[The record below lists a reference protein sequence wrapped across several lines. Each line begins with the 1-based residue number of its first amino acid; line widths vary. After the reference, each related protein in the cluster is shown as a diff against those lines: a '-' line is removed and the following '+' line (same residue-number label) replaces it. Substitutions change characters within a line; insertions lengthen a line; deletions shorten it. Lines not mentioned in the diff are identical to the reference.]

1 MKHTRNEKV
10 NICVIGAGYVGL
22 VSGACFA
29 EIGHRVVCV
38 DNDPKKIEMLAKGA
52 MPIYE
57 DGLERMVK
65 KNVKAGR
72 LHFSNSIKEGMFYE
86 GLRAEAVFIAVG
98 TPPRDDGSADLSAI
112 EKVSE
117 EIANNMTGY
126 TVIVEKST
134 VPVET
139 CDWIGKT
146 IKRHNKNNIPFD
158 VASNPEFLREGTAVG
173 DFLNP
178 DRVVAGVPTKEAE
191 AVLKR
196 IYKPMKGAKTLF
208 TSVKSAELI
217 KHASNSFLSTKISFI
232 NAVANVCEKTGADI
246 EDVAKGM
253 GLDRRIGPSFLKAG
267 IGFGG
272 FCFPKDL
279 EAFYWLSKRKG
290 YDFELLKIVKDIN
303 EGQKLWLVKKAEEEL
318 WNLEGKTVAMLG
330 LAFKPETDDMRFA
343 PSIDVAR
350 GFLKRGA
357 KVRGYDPVS
366 QENARRVI
374 KDIYFAEDA
383 YDCVKGAD
391 CVCLVT
397 EWKEFAAL
405 DMKKVLAAVKHPIFI
420 DGRNLFDPS
429 AMRKMGF
436 TYTSVGRP

>member
-1 MKHTRNEKV
+1 MKHTKNEKV

-57 DGLERMVK
+57 DGLERLVK

-72 LHFSNSIKEGMFYE
+72 LRFSNSIKEGMFHE

-139 CDWIGKT
+139 CDWISKT
-146 IKRHNKNNIPFD
+146 IKRHNKNSIPFD

-196 IYKPMKGAKTLF
+196 IYKPMKGAEVLF

-253 GLDRRIGPSFLKAG
+253 SLDRRIGPSFLKAG

-290 YDFELLKIVKDIN
+290 YDFELLKTVKDIN

-374 KDIYFAEDA
+374 KDIYFAKDA

-405 DMKKVLAAVKHPIFI
+405 DMKKVLEAVKHPILI
-420 DGRNLFDPS
+420 DGRNLFDPA

>member
-1 MKHTRNEKV
+1 MKHAKNEKV

-22 VSGACFA
+22 VSGTCFA

-38 DNDPKKIEMLAKGA
+38 DNDPKKIEMLAKGV

-72 LHFSNSIKEGMFYE
+72 LHFSNSIREGMFHK
-86 GLRAEAVFIAVG
+86 GSRAEAVFMAVG

-139 CDWIGKT
+139 CDWISKT
-146 IKRHNKNNIPFD
+146 IKRHNKNSIPFD

-178 DRVVAGVPTKEAE
+178 DRVVAGVPSKEAE

-196 IYKPMKGAKTLF
+196 IYKPMKGAKVLF

-232 NAVANVCEKTGADI
+232 NAVANVCEKTGANI

-290 YDFELLKIVKDIN
+290 YDFELLKTVKDIN

-350 GFLKRGA
+350 EFLKRGA

-366 QENARRVI
+366 QENAKRVI
-374 KDIYFAEDA
+374 KDIYFAKDA
-383 YDCVKGAD
+383 YDCVTGAD

-405 DMKKVLAAVKHPIFI
+405 DMKKVLEAVKHPILI
-420 DGRNLFDPS
+420 DGRNLYNP
-429 AMRKMGF
+429 AKMRRLGF
-436 TYTSVGRP
+436 TYTSVGRQ

>member
-1 MKHTRNEKV
+1 MKKNQNEKV

-29 EIGHRVVCV
+29 ELGHHVICV
-38 DNDPKKIEMLAKGA
+38 DNDPGKIAMLEKGI

-57 DGLERMVK
+57 DDLERVVK

-72 LHFSNSIKEGMFYE
+72 LHFSNFIKEGMLHQ
-86 GLRAEAVFIAVG
+86 GRRAEAIFIAVG
-98 TPPRDDGSADLSAI
+98 TPPRDDGSADLSTI

-117 EIANNMTGY
+117 EIAKNMAGY

-139 CDWIGKT
+139 CDWISKT
-146 IKRHNKNNIPFD
+146 VKRHNKKGIPFD
-158 VASNPEFLREGTAVG
+158 VASNPEFLREGTAVW
-173 DFLNP
+173 DFLKP
-178 DRVVAGVPTKEAE
+178 DRVVAGVSSKEAE

-196 IYKPMKGAKTLF
+196 VYRPMKGAKVLF

-217 KHASNSFLSTKISFI
+217 KHASNSFLAAKISFI
-232 NAVANVCEKTGADI
+232 NAVANICEKTGADI

-253 GLDRRIGPSFLKAG
+253 GLDKRIGSSFLKAG

-279 EAFYWLSKRKG
+279 EAFYWLSRRKG
-290 YDFELLKIVKDIN
+290 YDFELLKTVKDIN
-303 EGQKLWLVKKAEEEL
+303 EGQKMWLVKKAEDEL

-343 PSIDVAR
+343 PSIDIAR
-350 GFLKRGA
+350 EFLKRGA
-357 KVRGYDPVS
+357 KVRGYDPIS
-366 QENARRVI
+366 QENAKRAI
-374 KDIYFAEDA
+374 KGIYFAGDP

-391 CVCLVT
+391 CICLVT

-405 DMKKVLAAVKHPIFI
+405 DMKKVLAAVKHPILI
-420 DGRNLFDPS
+420 DGRNLFDP
-429 AMRKMGF
+429 AKMRELGW